1 MLDREEE
8 AIEDPFANTVWLQ
21 IHKRARNFVA
31 SLDDAVE
38 EARSYIEK
46 LLKTA
51 RRDVKK
57 LEERSVKN
65 YNVAVVDS
73 TFTPMCIDTYVARIS
88 AIVYGYLLYPSNKM
102 PEISAEIIDLKGYSE
117 GKNVD
122 ESVSKAATLIEVKA
136 ISTLLKKL
144 EGGGID
150 FNTIVRDGD
159 FPPTEAIFGSQK
171 SRYIRDIK
179 EISNSIL
186 VKARE
191 HDVGVAGLIKRIS
204 SSLIAFKYTGE
215 EIFLKARELENE
227 NKRSARFFRGFFTD
241 AFIGRLLLKPGEYI
255 FLGSYGDEID
265 GESFISRYFS
275 VVLGKKRKL
284 QVLDEYPSFSSV
296 KVAYYRANH
305 PASPLVKVLAFN
317 MDTVDFLAYCASR
330 SFSSYPVFLDLID
343 TAVLEYARRV
353 NLESLLYLALQKA
366 SQEILSE
373 KKIGGHSISF
383 ALSAL
388 NRQKINILLSWF
400 EKG

>member
-150 FNTIVRDGD
+150 FNTI
-159 FPPTEAIFGSQK
+159 
-171 SRYIRDIK
+171 
-179 EISNSIL
+179 
-186 VKARE
+186 
-191 HDVGVAGLIKRIS
+191 
-204 SSLIAFKYTGE
+204 
-215 EIFLKARELENE
+215 
-227 NKRSARFFRGFFTD
+227 
-241 AFIGRLLLKPGEYI
+241 
-255 FLGSYGDEID
+255 
-265 GESFISRYFS
+265 
-275 VVLGKKRKL
+275 
-284 QVLDEYPSFSSV
+284 
-296 KVAYYRANH
+296 
-305 PASPLVKVLAFN
+305 
-317 MDTVDFLAYCASR
+317 C
-330 SFSSYPVFLDLID
+330 
-343 TAVLEYARRV
+343 
-353 NLESLLYLALQKA
+353 LLYT
-366 SQEILSE
+366 SPSP
-373 KKIGGHSISF
+373 
-383 ALSAL
+383 
-388 NRQKINILLSWF
+388 RD
-400 EKG
+400 